1 MLELVKLQFRI
12 WNSQRL
18 SDWFQVFNRNEIDQV
33 PSLTGEV
40 PMIDRLDSLTGNEDE
55 ALLAGLVL
63 LCVI

>member
-40 PMIDRLDSLTGNEDE
+40 QMIDCLDSLAGNEDE

>member
-40 PMIDRLDSLTGNEDE
+40 PMIDRLDSLAGNEDE

>member
-18 SDWFQVFNRNEIDQV
+18 SDWFQIFNRNEIDQV

-40 PMIDRLDSLTGNEDE
+40 QMIDCLDSLAGNEDE